1 MKNTIIIVV
10 VVLAVLI
17 IGYAMW
23 PEGEDP
29 EQEPQAEPAA
39 PAPRQP
45 APEPVEPTPAEPT
58 EESPGQA
65 AQADRQPEPEPE
77 EPLPPLPESDPFVRE
92 QMAGMELPE
101 NWLEQGDYVRRLA
114 VLAENASRGTYP
126 RSQLEFLDPAE
137 PFKVEERGDRT
148 FIDPASYQRYDTY
161 VESVTEIDPGELAGL
176 LESLNPLVEDA
187 LTEVGVDAAPGSVFA
202 DAVKEVL
209 EVPVLERDVEV
220 VQPHVMFEYADPQLE
235 ALSPLQKQVLRM
247 GPDNVRRL
255 QEYLRSVAA
264 EMDLDV

>member
-10 VVLAVLI
+10 VALAVLI

-23 PEGEDP
+23 PAGEDP
-29 EQEPQAEPAA
+29 EPEPQAEPAA

-45 APEPVEPTPAEPT
+45 APEPAEPTPAEPA
-58 EESPGQA
+58 EEPE
-65 AQADRQPEPEPE
+65 AQASVPEPEPEPE

-92 QMAGMELPE
+92 RMADIELPDD
-101 NWLEQGDYVRRLA
+101 WLEQGDYVRRLT

-126 RSQLEFLDPAE
+126 RSQLQFLDPAE

-148 FIDPASYQRYDTY
+148 FIDPASYDRYDRY
-161 VESVTEIDPGELAGL
+161 VDTVTGVDPGEVAGL
-176 LESLNPLVEDA
+176 LQSLQPLVEAA
-187 LTEVGVDAAPGSVFA
+187 LTEVGVNAPPDEVFA
-202 DAVKEVL
+202 SALEEVL

-220 VQPHVMFEYADPQLE
+220 VQPHVMYEYADPRLE
-235 ALSPLQKQVLRM
+235 ALSPLQKQMLRM